1 MMQTRKYDA
10 EIGKVL
16 DLMINALY
24 TNNDIFLRELIS
36 NASDAC
42 DKLRHLS
49 IENPALLPEDHLFKI
64 SVKIDKQNNCLVIE
78 DTGVGM
84 NEEDMVNNLG
94 TIASSGTQ
102 KFVQMMSSQAK
113 PDVNLIGQFGV
124 GFYSAFMVADSVTVI
139 SRKAGES
146 QSYIWTSSG
155 NGEYSVGKYE
165 HEMPVGTQITLTIKT
180 KDEEYLDKFRLKHI
194 ISTYSDHIAFPI
206 RLTDEE
212 GNEEVVNKA
221 SALWMR
227 PKNEISDE
235 QYTEFYHHIAH
246 SPDTPWMR
254 IHTRAEGNVEYT
266 SLLYIPSTKPFDLF
280 HPDRKTRVKLY
291 IKRVFITDDT
301 VQLVPQYMR
310 FLRGVVDS
318 EDLPL
323 NISRE
328 TIQHSAVLQ
337 KIRKSLVKKILS
349 ELKAKSKDD
358 YKEYMKFWNNFGEVL
373 KEGLCEQALEEKEQ
387 LLEVCKFASTNS
399 QDELTSLDEYL
410 ERMKEEQTAIYFI
423 TGDSVEKLRNNPS
436 IEGFVKRGIEVLLL
450 ADYVDDFWVNV
461 IPNYKNKELK
471 SVAVS
476 NINLDDI
483 EKTKEADDSKQ
494 AMTDEELV
502 ELFKGALGSHVKE
515 VKTTTK
521 LVDSPA
527 CLAIPEGYMSSRM
540 EKLLIEQKQ
549 LKVAAPKILEINP
562 KHFIMNKIADAV
574 KSSNDNLAKELAWLT
589 FDQAC
594 VLEGERVID
603 PKKFISRINALLGN

>member
-1 MMQTRKYDA
+1 MQTRKYDA

-24 TNNDIFLRELIS
+24 TNKDIFLRELIS

-49 IENPALLPEDHLFKI
+49 IENPSLLPEDHLFKI

-165 HEMPVGTQITLTIKT
+165 HETPVGTQITLTIKT

-206 RLTDEE
+206 WLTDEE

-235 QYTEFYHHIAH
+235 QYTELYHHLAH

-337 KIRKSLVKKILS
+337 KIRKSLVKKILA

-399 QDELTSLDEYL
+399 TDELTSLDEYL

-461 IPNYKNKELK
+461 IPHYKNKELK

-483 EKTKEADDSKQ
+483 EKTKDADDSKQ

-502 ELFKGALGSHVKE
+502 DLFKGALGSHVKE

-603 PKKFISRINALLGN
+603 PKKFISRINALLGS